1 MLVRMMPQFNYDNRN
16 DYVIDRA
23 LPYVRWIFLGE
34 EEKEERERKRKTE
47 RDRERVRFARLGEA
61 RERERVEGGQRSPAN
76 HCYRPTEALLVIQ
89 WSSFAI

>member
-1 MLVRMMPQFNYDNRN
+1 MLVRMMPQFNYDNRD

-34 EEKEERERKRKTE
+34 EEKEERERKTE
-47 RDRERVRFARLGEA
+47 RDRERVRLGEA
-61 RERERVEGGQRSPAN
+61 RERERVEGGQRSPTN